1 VPFRSAGLDVGAP
14 SENLGKPMGKHGE
27 DEQGQKEGGKIWA
40 KYGKNTA
47 SKMMQVK

>member
-27 DEQGQKEGGKIWA
+27 KRMNMGKKRGKIWE
-40 KYGKNTA
+40 NTA